1 MFRRFRIFR
10 NGGRFRIYG
19 FLEFWIFRRG
29 WGFRRLERLA
39 EVGGAHACLALEEAA
54 EGGEVGEAHAVA
66 DILDG
71 EAALDAE
78 EGLGVGDQLLMNP
91 MADAVSRLAFD
102 DGAEMLGREA
112 EKVCVELDIVV
123 LAAML
128 HYGVAEEGAD
138 AVSMVASLA
147 HVLDAETA
155 NDAEHE
161 VEHDHEHLA
170 AVDVKR
176 SVDDAEHLD
185 DGEDIGILA
194 VGQPEM
200 GLAFENEAVV
210 AGVDEAE
217 SAEEFLGDDEEGGA
231 IVGGRTVDKECV
243 HRVENR
249 YVVRS
254 KNEWVAV
261 VEAFDGA
268 AVVDAHRVVG
278 LDKIDTVGWHTSHI
292 VENDDAF
299 FFDFSLHLT
308 YKIQAVFHSGKG

>member
-1 MFRRFRIFR
+1 MADKNDMTENIDT
-10 NGGRFRIYG
+10 
-19 FLEFWIFRRG
+19 
-29 WGFRRLERLA
+29 
-39 EVGGAHACLALEEAA
+39 VSEEAA
-54 EGGEVGEAHAVA
+54 DSENT
-66 DILDG
+66 
-71 EAALDAE
+71 AAAE
-78 EGLGVGDQLLMNP
+78 
-91 MADAVSRLAFD
+91 
-102 DGAEMLGREA
+102 
-112 EKVCVELDIVV
+112 
-123 LAAML
+123 
-128 HYGVAEEGAD
+128 
-138 AVSMVASLA
+138 
-147 HVLDAETA
+147 
-155 NDAEHE
+155 
-161 VEHDHEHLA
+161 
-170 AVDVKR
+170 
-176 SVDDAEHLD
+176 

-217 SAEEFLGDDEEGGA
+217 SAEEFLGDDEEGSA

-243 HRVENR
+243 PRVENR

-261 VEAFDGA
+261 VEAFNSA

-308 YKIQAVFHSGKG
+308 YKIQAVFHSVYVCQFFRKSSQNNRFYNRKRKNCQTKDLYRQCGFGDL